1 MSYFEAK
8 LELEATDDVLI
19 SSFRKLNNFR
29 DVCDILEVTPTH
41 LHYILYKMK
50 KEKRYHRFEI
60 PKKGGGNREILAP
73 CNSLRILQR
82 KLNYIMSLI
91 YKPKFVVHGY
101 VKDRSIISNA
111 KIHQNKNYILN
122 FDIENFFP
130 SINLGRIMGILKSFF
145 GIGDSA
151 AATIANICCFNNM
164 LPQGAPTSPI
174 LSNMICFQLDKEMQL
189 LAKKHHCVYT
199 RYADDLTFSTKKK
212 VFPKAIAYLGND
224 GVHLGKTILTQ
235 LESNGFS
242 INHNKTR
249 LHNKSQHLGVTGIT
263 VNEKLNV
270 NRNYIKKIRA
280 ILRCLETNNLE
291 KAQEIF
297 NSKYRS
303 RYKKN
308 MSHPSIINV
317 LRGMINY
324 VGNVKDPN
332 DIIFRKIASRY
343 NKIVGEDVFSVDG
356 EYMKFWTSHVYV
368 IEIGI
373 EDENDGFTPIEQGTG
388 FFLQGVGFVTN
399 AHVFKDFDVY
409 QCNAIYINRS
419 RYNPKK
425 IGTSILKIDEDR
437 DIAILKVDGFEN
449 NIGFSYDTHYYMGQK
464 LTVLGYPNHGGLDSL
479 YNANGEIVQLR
490 SHFMENK
497 YNKITGQLGAYQER
511 IVISAR
517 IVVGN
522 SGGPVVNSENKVVG
536 IATKGFKEISPSSKD
551 DSTGENMIVKIED
564 VLAFSAELDKTD
576 SVVVES

>member
-1 MSYFEAK
+1 MSYFDAEI
-8 LELEATDDVLI
+8 ELEATDESLI
-19 SSFRKLNNFR
+19 ASFRKLDNFR
-29 DVCDILEVTPTH
+29 DVCDILEITPTH

-50 KEKRYHRFEI
+50 KDTRYHRFEI
-60 PKKGGGNREILAP
+60 PKKGGGTREILAP

-101 VKDRSIISNA
+101 VKDKSIISNA
-111 KIHQNKNYILN
+111 KQHLNKNHILN
-122 FDIENFFP
+122 FDIENFFS
-130 SINLGRIMGILKSFF
+130 SINLGRIMGVLKSFF

-151 AATIANICCFNNM
+151 ATTIANICCFNNM

-212 VFPKAIAYLGND
+212 VFPKAIAYLGD
-224 GVHLGKTILTQ
+224 DCVHLGKQILAKI
-235 LESNGFS
+235 ESNGFL

-249 LHNKSQHLGVTGIT
+249 LHSKFQHLGVTGIT
-263 VNEKLNV
+263 VNERLNV

-280 ILRCLETNNLE
+280 ILRCLEKNNLE

-303 RYKKN
+303 RHKKN
-308 MSHPSIINV
+308 MTQPNIINV

-324 VGNVKDPN
+324 VGLVKGSD

-343 NKIVGEDVFSVDG
+343 NKIVGGDAFYVDG

-373 EDENDGFTPIEQGTG
+373 EDETDFCPVDQGTG

-399 AHVFKDFDVY
+399 AHVFMDFSTSG
-409 QCNAIYINRS
+409 CNAIYINKS
-419 RYNPKK
+419 RYDSKK
-425 IGTSILKIDEDR
+425 IGASILKIDKDR
-437 DIAILKVDGFEN
+437 DIAILKIDGFEN

-490 SHFMENK
+490 SHYMKNK
-497 YNKITGQLGAYQER
+497 YNKDTGELGVHQER
-511 IVISAR
+511 IVTSAR

-522 SGGPVVNSENKVVG
+522 SGGPVVNSENKVIGV
-536 IATKGFKEISPSSKD
+536 ATKGFKEISPSSND
-551 DSTGENMIVKIED
+551 DSTGDNIIIKIED
-564 VLAFSAELDKTD
+564 VLAFSAEHDNNA
-576 SVVVES
+576 SVLV